1 MILTVHILEEKTF
14 LKEMIYYLKHFT
26 SIFTRVIATDNNT
39 YVDYW
44 QSNRVSNEKLN
55 APNTNTNNHQAPIL
69 KYNGSTI
76 SLQFSGDCL
85 KQNKVSYNHG
95 KIVNIYCIY
104 RLSPHTSSNTDFTI
118 KDLEQ

>member
-1 MILTVHILEEKTF
+1 M
-14 LKEMIYYLKHFT
+14 KEIIYYLKHFT

-44 QSNRVSNEKLN
+44 QSDGVSNEKLN
-55 APNTNTNNHQAPIL
+55 APNTNTNNDQAPIL
-69 KYNGSTI
+69 EYNGSTI

-104 RLSPHTSSNTDFTI
+104 GLSPHTSSNTDFTI